1 MRSNASTT
9 NHRRHS
15 EQSLLE
21 IRNRRQGRGMEE
33 MTSAFIIPDITMRNP
48 GATGEGAS
56 RLSTAAQ
63 QVVDTLAQ
71 HNGKNC
77 TVCNRVIEH
86 GSTHDHDRT
95 GKQTIKVPKPI
106 PVSDR
111 MPEPAPYEEEP
122 TIRPS
127 QPPPVA
133 LAKVMKALE
142 DELEHLKMKL
152 SRYQVLY
159 NQHDAS
165 LSQRKRKAIM
175 EKIERLLKAVDA
187 KADQVYQLYDVLEG
201 QKAAG
206 QEITE
211 DEFEMT
217 IQSIGID
224 LEGMGLRGG
233 ELPEDESNTKERKR
247 GPWDLDTS
255 DESEGDLPWEGIETT
270 IETTGASVESRRR
283 SWGA

>member
-1 MRSNASTT
+1 MQSNISTS

-21 IRNRRQGRGMEE
+21 IRNRRQGRGMED
-33 MTSAFIIPDITMRNP
+33 MTSAFILPDITMSNL
-48 GATGEGAS
+48 GAAEEGAS
-56 RLSTAAQ
+56 RFSTAAQ
-63 QVVDTLAQ
+63 QVFDNLAQ

-77 TVCNRVIEH
+77 TVCKRVIEH
-86 GSTHDHDRT
+86 GCTHNHDQT
-95 GKQTIKVPKPI
+95 GKQTIKIPKPV

-111 MPEPAPYEEEP
+111 MPEPTPYEEEP

-165 LSQRKRKAIM
+165 LSQRKRKTIM
-175 EKIERLLKAVDA
+175 DKIEKLLKAVDA

-233 ELPEDESNTKERKR
+233 DLPEEKPKERKR
-247 GPWDLDTS
+247 TPWDLDTS

-270 IETTGASVESRRR
+270 IETTGVSVESRRR